1 MGTTVAILQEGYD
14 PVPIDYRDFVTVIT
28 HPAQIDEAIADLAGE
43 VIQKFSEVDRSSEST
58 DESILAKVHFGA
70 SSAENEITDL
80 ADYYL
85 ATDEFRRALQG
96 EARLVVGRKGSG
108 KSAVF
113 FRVRDKI
120 SSSRRNIVLDLRS
133 EEHTSELQSLM
144 RISYAVF
151 Y

>member
-85 ATDEFRRALQG
+85 ATDEFRRALQ
-96 EARLVVGRKGSG
+96 
-108 KSAVF
+108 
-113 FRVRDKI
+113 
-120 SSSRRNIVLDLRS
+120 RS
-133 EEHTSELQSLM
+133 EERRVGKECVSTCRSRWSPDH
-144 RISYAVF
+144 
-151 Y
+151 

>member
-96 EARLVVGRKGSG
+96 EARLVEIGRASCRE
-108 KSAVF
+108 
-113 FRVRDKI
+113 RVC
-120 SSSRRNIVLDLRS
+120 
-133 EEHTSELQSLM
+133 Q
-144 RISYAVF
+144 
-151 Y
+151 

>member
-80 ADYYL
+80 A
-85 ATDEFRRALQG
+85 
-96 EARLVVGRKGSG
+96 
-108 KSAVF
+108 
-113 FRVRDKI
+113 
-120 SSSRRNIVLDLRS
+120 RS

-144 RISYAVF
+144 RTSYAVF
-151 Y
+151 CLNKKKHYNKYNNTNQHYMSEPQQHIHHILT

>member
-1 MGTTVAILQEGYD
+1 MLVFWLFS
-14 PVPIDYRDFVTVIT
+14 FVFFFKQKTAYEMRISDWSSDVGSS
-28 HPAQIDEAIADLAGE
+28 DLLAGE

-113 FRVRDKI
+113 FRVRDKDRKSTRLN
-120 SSSRRNIVLDLRS
+120 SS
-133 EEHTSELQSLM
+133 H
-144 RISYAVF
+144 
-151 Y
+151 

>member
-1 MGTTVAILQEGYD
+1 MRISDWSSDVCSSDL
-14 PVPIDYRDFVTVIT
+14 
-28 HPAQIDEAIADLAGE
+28 IDEAIADLAGE

-96 EARLVVGRKGSG
+96 AARLVVGRKGSG

-120 SSSRRNIVLDLRS
+120 SSSRRNICLALK
-133 EEHTSELQSLM
+133 T
-144 RISYAVF
+144 AG
-151 Y
+151 